1 MAAIAQRFS
10 TRSAYFLCLPCFGY
24 VALWALWVW
33 NKDGRRFGTGSARE
47 LEREVEANVGGH
59 MPAAA
64 VGLGYTNGQVEKYEG
79 SIKEDLEHVQ
89 KV

>member
-1 MAAIAQRFS
+1 
-10 TRSAYFLCLPCFGY
+10 
-24 VALWALWVW
+24 
-33 NKDGRRFGTGSARE
+33 
-47 LEREVEANVGGH
+47 